1 MTTAPAD
8 KTTAPVH
15 LGYPSLRKAAEIL
28 GVNVSSLSRRELDV
42 VEMGAQK
49 RLAARAVMQEAAYF
63 NRRNSNEVAADLVEL
78 AEDQCPEVVDA
89 IEEEITEYM
98 QDREASTGLRP
109 DADWLAEAEAFLP
122 RALFERVRRVYEHAD
137 AAGAHHLTGP
147 PPN

>member
-1 MTTAPAD
+1 M
-8 KTTAPVH
+8 
-15 LGYPSLRKAAEIL
+15 E
-28 GVNVSSLSRRELDV
+28 
-42 VEMGAQK
+42 
-49 RLAARAVMQEAAYF
+49 EAAYF
-63 NRRNSNEVAADLVEL
+63 NRRDRNEVAADLVEL

-122 RALFERVRRVYEHAD
+122 RALLERVRHVYKQAD
-137 AAGAHHLTGP
+137 AAKTGDLSGP